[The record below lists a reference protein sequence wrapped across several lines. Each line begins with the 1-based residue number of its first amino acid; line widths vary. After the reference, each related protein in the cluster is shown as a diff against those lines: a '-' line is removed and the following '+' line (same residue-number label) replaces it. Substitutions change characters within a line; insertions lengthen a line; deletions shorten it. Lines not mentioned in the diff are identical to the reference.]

1 MAEGLAGNSWAHDIQ
16 GVLGLHE
23 IGQYLLLWQAVCHT
37 IVTNE
42 PDRLLWR
49 WTTNG
54 IYSARSCY
62 AASFQGSTRSH
73 SWKLVWKSWAPPRVK
88 KFHWLAA
95 QDRCWTAER
104 LARRGLQHHPR
115 CLLCDQALETIQHLL
130 LTCPFA
136 RQTWHIVL
144 DWLIIPVQIP
154 DQEHTVTEWWLSA
167 KELAPPAHRKAL
179 KSIALLVPWMLWKH
193 RNACVFD
200 NATPSIESLVDR
212 IKDEARC
219 WAKAGAQG
227 LRVVL
232 PTTWDV
238 H

>member
-1 MAEGLAGNSWAHDIQ
+1 MAGCVPHHRDERAGSPALEVDHQWHL
-16 GVLGLHE
+16 LGALMSC
-23 IGQYLLLWQAVCHT
+23 GQFSGIHT
-37 IVTNE
+37 VPFLE
-42 PDRLLWR
+42 AGMEEL
-49 WTTNG
+49 G
-54 IYSARSCY
+54 
-62 AASFQGSTRSH
+62 AS
-73 SWKLVWKSWAPPRVK
+73 
-88 KFHWLAA
+88 

-115 CLLCDQALETIQHLL
+115 CLLCNQAVETIQHLL

-154 DQEHTVTEWWLSA
+154 DQEHTVTEWWLGA

-179 KSIALLVPWMLWKH
+179 KSIALLVPWMLWTH

-200 NATPSIESLVDR
+200 NATPSIESLVVR

-219 WAKAGAQG
+219 WAEAGAQG